1 MGRKRCIELTES
13 EQITLREGIKYHAKH
28 EFRRCCQALLWSA
41 KGWSV
46 KAIATEL
53 EVCQVSVS
61 SWLTNWQ
68 NQGLVG
74 LMRQKGQGRR
84 SILSVTNTAHQ
95 QALKQAVSTHYQ
107 DAGRIK
113 TDLEKALGQSMSR
126 DTVKRFL
133 KKTITLGTDFGEPP
147 NLFKIR

>member
-1 MGRKRCIELTES
+1 MGRKRCIELTDN
-13 EQITLREGIKYHAKH
+13 EQLTLREGIKYHPKH

-68 NQGLVG
+68 QQGLVG
-74 LMRQKGQGRR
+74 LMRQTGQGRKP
-84 SILSVTNTAHQ
+84 ILCLTNATHQ
-95 QALKQAVSTHYQ
+95 QALK
-107 DAGRIK
+107 R
-113 TDLEKALGQSMSR
+113 
-126 DTVKRFL
+126 
-133 KKTITLGTDFGEPP
+133 P
-147 NLFKIR
+147 